1 MTSEDGHIHHPHSAP
16 EDLSLSGSPHSNP
29 VAWGQLLTHLFMRN

>member
-16 EDLSLSGSPHSNP
+16 EDLSLSGSPIATLWLGDNY
-29 VAWGQLLTHLFMRN
+29 